1 MKVHQ
6 IEKVMDVTSVTP
18 SEVHSVN
25 NLREGDQ
32 LLGSR
37 YDCNDGN
44 NLNSQERLSLDVVNL
59 KTRKLGL
66 RIATWNVRSMWQA
79 GKLDNVIQE
88 METMRLDILGLCET
102 RWTGCGIV
110 HKKDHTM
117 MYAGG
122 DGHVRGVGIIL
133 KKKLMRSV
141 KGFWTVSDRV
151 ILLKIAAKPF
161 DLCIIQVYAPT
172 GDCEME
178 EIESF
183 YEQVENTM
191 KQVKSSEILI
201 IMGDLNAKVGRGR
214 YGNVVGNWGLGKRNE
229 RGERLIEFAEK
240 NSMCIMNTW
249 FSQNARK
256 LYTWSSPGDMY
267 RNQIDY
273 IMIRA
278 RFKSCNHKVR
288 TYPGADCN
296 SDHNPVVASIKIR
309 LKNVKPKGDVKR
321 EVFDLSSLKVET
333 VKRDFQIR
341 LENKFSTLE
350 DHDEYRGVEESIDKA
365 YEGIV
370 QSIAETVK
378 ETLPKKE
385 KPAKQPWMN
394 DKILAL
400 MKERRKLKGTRS
412 KYRSKDKEIRKVCK
426 ETKEKWLNARCKE
439 IENLEVTKQWRSMH
453 RKIKELGGSKRS
465 HSAGIQNKNGNIV
478 FEEDKVAGR
487 WVEYI
492 QELFK
497 DVDRGDKPVIE
508 NQEGATILETE
519 VRFAISS
526 LLENRAPGGDGL
538 TAEVLKAMDDKG
550 ISRITKLLN
559 DIYEN
564 GHVPEGLA
572 ESIFVQLPKKPA
584 TVKCEE
590 HRTISLMSHLTK
602 VLLKVI
608 MNRSKKVIE
617 EDISE
622 EQYGFMKDKGTRDAI
637 FNLRVLCDRAIE
649 VQKTIYIVFLDYEK
663 AFDKVSHI
671 KLMECLERCGVDGKD
686 RNIIQNL
693 YWNQTARV
701 RVGDTLSDNVQIER
715 GVRQGCIMSPTL
727 FGRYTED
734 IFKTVSSKMGIKVNG
749 RIVNNLRYADDTAL
763 IAENENDLQHL
774 VDIVNDIGED
784 LNMRINT
791 KKTKFMVVGKDVG
804 KDNAYK
810 KKNIKINGAIL
821 EEIDS
826 VVYLGQLFTKDGK
839 CEDEIKRRNQI
850 ARNTFSKMNGI
861 LTDQHLRMSTKLR
874 VVRCYVIASLLY
886 GAETWTLNA
895 AMENRIRSLE
905 MWLYR
910 RMLKIV
916 WMDKISNKEVI
927 RRIVDRG
934 GWRLELMKDIKKRK
948 MQYCGHIIRAEGLQ
962 SNILLGRLEGKR
974 GRGRPR
980 KKWLDDVKKWGGFST
995 VSSLMAAAKD
1005 RVKWKSV
1012 VHATLRMEDA
1022 T

>member
-1 MKVHQ
+1 
-6 IEKVMDVTSVTP
+6 MDVTSVTP

-37 YDCNDGN
+37 NNCNDGN
-44 NLNSQERLSLDVVNL
+44 NLNSIERLSLDVVNM

-66 RIATWNVRSMWQA
+66 RTATWNVRSMWQA

-102 RWTGCGIV
+102 RWTGCGTIQ
-110 HKKDHTM
+110 KKNHTM

-122 DGHVRGVGIIL
+122 DVHARGVCIII
-133 KKKLMRSV
+133 KKKLLRSV

-151 ILLKIAAKPF
+151 ILMKIAAKPF

-172 GDCEME
+172 SECEME

-191 KQVKSSEILI
+191 KQVKPSDILI

-214 YGNVVGNWGLGKRNE
+214 HGNVVGNWGLGKRNE

-249 FSQNARK
+249 FSQPARK
-256 LYTWSSPGDMY
+256 LYTWSSPGDIY

-273 IMIRA
+273 ILIKT
-278 RFKSCNHKVR
+278 RFKTSIHKVR

-309 LKNVKPKGDVKR
+309 LKKEKPKSDVKR

-341 LENKFSTLE
+341 LENKFSILE
-350 DHDEYRGVEESIDKA
+350 SHDDNLGVEESIDKA
-365 YEGIV
+365 YEEIV
-370 QSIAETVK
+370 KNVAETVK

-394 DKILAL
+394 DKILAM
-400 MKERRKLKGTRS
+400 MKERRRLKGNRK
-412 KYRSKDKEIRKVCK
+412 KYRSKDKEIRKACK
-426 ETKEKWLNARCKE
+426 EAEEEWLNARCKE
-439 IENLEVTKQWRSMH
+439 IENLEETKQWRPMH
-453 RKIKELGGSKRS
+453 QKIKELGGSKRS
-465 HSAGIQNKNGNIV
+465 NSAGIQDKNGNII

-497 DVDRGDKPVIE
+497 DADRGDKTVIE

-526 LLENRAPGGDGL
+526 MLDNKAPGGDGL
-538 TAEVLKAMDDKG
+538 TTEVLKAMNDKG

-564 GHVPEGLA
+564 GHVPEGLT

-590 HRTISLMSHLTK
+590 YRTISLMSHLTK

-608 MNRSKKVIE
+608 MNRSRKVIE
-617 EDISE
+617 EEISE
-622 EQYGFMKDKGTRDAI
+622 EQYGFRKDKGTRDAI

-649 VQKTIYIVFLDYEK
+649 VQKKIYILFLDYEK
-663 AFDKVSHI
+663 AFD
-671 KLMECLERCGVDGKD
+671 
-686 RNIIQNL
+686 
-693 YWNQTARV
+693 RV
-701 RVGDTLSDNVQIER
+701 TL
-715 GVRQGCIMSPTL
+715 
-727 FGRYTED
+727 
-734 IFKTVSSKMGIKVNG
+734 
-749 RIVNNLRYADDTAL
+749 
-763 IAENENDLQHL
+763 
-774 VDIVNDIGED
+774 
-784 LNMRINT
+784 
-791 KKTKFMVVGKDVG
+791 
-804 KDNAYK
+804 
-810 KKNIKINGAIL
+810 
-821 EEIDS
+821 
-826 VVYLGQLFTKDGK
+826 VYLGQLFTKDGK
-839 CEDEIKRRNQI
+839 CEDEIKRRIQI
-850 ARNTFSKMNGI
+850 ARNTFSKMNAI
-861 LTDQHLRMSTKLR
+861 FKDQHLRLSTKLR
-874 VVRCYVIASLLY
+874 VVRCYVIARLLY
-886 GAETWTLNA
+886 GAETWTLNET
-895 AMENRIRSLE
+895 MEKRIRSLE
-905 MWLYR
+905 MWFYR
-910 RMLKIV
+910 RILKIV
-916 WMDKISNKEVI
+916 WTDKISNKEVI
-927 RRIVDRG
+927 KRIVDRG
-934 GWRLELMKDIKKRK
+934 GWQLEIMKNIKRRK

-962 SNILLGRLEGKR
+962 SNIMLGRLEGKR
-974 GRGRPR
+974 SRGRPR
-980 KKWLDDVKKWGGFST
+980 KRWLDDVKKWGRFT
-995 VSSLMAAAKD
+995 KVSSLVTTAKN

-1012 VHATLRMEDA
+1012 VHATLQMEDA